1 MVYNQSTR
9 IIRDY
14 NSLAKNRRRVSA
26 FLKHF
31 LEKPL
36 DVWLV
41 ITFTCISAKEFSSP
55 IFLTEQI
62 LSKILNFNVIA
73 LKSTYFEWDLEDI
86 FFINICF
93 KKGLTHSVL
102 CMLW

>member
-26 FLKHF
+26 FFKHF

-41 ITFTCISAKEFSSP
+41 ITFTCISAKEFS
-55 IFLTEQI
+55 EQI